1 MKQFETKVVCLKDN
15 LKTEM
20 VPVNV
25 TEVEGELRVN
35 SLGCDNADGGAV
47 CARCIAAVE
56 AKACVY
62 FGGEL

>member
-35 SLGCDNADGGAV
+35 SLGCDNADGGVV
-47 CARCIAAVE
+47 CAHCIAAVINKSR
-56 AKACVY
+56 AD
-62 FGGEL
+62 FGWEK

>member
-25 TEVEGELRVN
+25 TEVEGGEVFT
-35 SLGCDNADGGAV
+35 SPGCDNSDGGSV
-47 CARCIAAVE
+47 CKRCIKLVVD
-56 AKACVY
+56 KYFVY
-62 FGGEL
+62 RGGEL